1 MCLISEVVLVLV
13 FTFAQWYPTNSQVP
27 QKIYLLCFNE
37 VEFLDANRTDS
48 EKTKFQLFKK
58 RF

>member
-13 FTFAQWYPTNSQVP
+13 FAFAQWYPTNSQLP
-27 QKIYLLCFNE
+27 QKISLLCFSE

-48 EKTKFQLFKK
+48 EKTEFQ
-58 RF
+58 